1 MSDNLH
7 KSEVVSELVVEYMDN
22 MRNRDIIVT
31 KRNGTQAN
39 YDLDKIRRAIRQCF
53 KRCHVRYRAE
63 LLEKIDNE
71 IKRVIATRM
80 VEYSTRPP
88 YPVEIRT
95 IKVEDIQDIV
105 EKTLMDSQPECA
117 KEYISLY
124 ERMLDR
130 PLVR

>member
-1 MSDNLH
+1 MPDNLH
-7 KSEVVSELVVEYMDN
+7 KPEVVNELIMSYATS

-71 IKRVIATRM
+71 IKVRIAKNM
-80 VEYSTRPP
+80 VDYSTYPP
-88 YPVEIRT
+88 YPE
-95 IKVEDIQDIV
+95 E
-105 EKTLMDSQPECA
+105 
-117 KEYISLY
+117 
-124 ERMLDR
+124 
-130 PLVR
+130 VRCRVP